1 MVKRFPKTGLLMLVI
16 LGVVILA
23 GGVAFFHRQNGR

>member
-1 MVKRFPKTGLLMLVI
+1 MLVI

-23 GGVAFFHRQNGR
+23 GGVAFFHPLMRAPSRLHYRR

>member
-23 GGVAFFHRQNGR
+23 GGRRRFSIR